1 MSSIKAEVSKT
12 VKQCHSS
19 HYMYFFFVLENTVSI
34 KRLFM
39 LHIMG
44 VLLS

>member
-1 MSSIKAEVSKT
+1 MSSIKAEVNKT

-19 HYMYFFFVLENTVSI
+19 HYIYFFVLENTVSI